1 MVLSY
6 VPVSSFLSFPMVHQG
21 SQCCLAVE
29 RGTRTVTDLSC
40 LTDTCPLGLNI
51 PSLSWRVPVIP
62 YSGGSQSA
70 GYPPGGPI
78 WFTYSHLS
86 SCTVCTL
93 HYLYAKNYI
102 VLYCIGYIVFYCIVL
117 YCIVL

>member
-1 MVLSY
+1 
-6 VPVSSFLSFPMVHQG
+6 MVHQG

-29 RGTRTVTDLSC
+29 RGTRAVSDLC
-40 LTDTCPLGLNI
+40 YLTDTCPLGLNF
-51 PSLSWRVPVIP
+51 PSLFLWVPVIP

-86 SCTVCTL
+86 SCTVRTL
-93 HYLYAKNYI
+93 HYSYAKNYI
-102 VLYCIGYIVFYCIVL
+102 LLYCIGYIVFYYIVL
-117 YCIVL
+117 